1 MFTSAKLGT
10 NVEEVFNELAKA
22 VSAKE
27 QKPEKSQS
35 FALGAENFKAN
46 KKKGCC

>member
-27 QKPEKSQS
+27 
-35 FALGAENFKAN
+35 
-46 KKKGCC
+46 